1 MIFADV
7 GFGEFLE
14 AVQENGVWAVAIWI
28 LVEVAQW
35 LKGRPERLDRETIR
49 DAFKGELRQIVAELK
64 SVAKEIK
71 GFSLLIRPLSKN
83 WKCIPET
90 RDLAEKVLNRL
101 SKQNEHKN
109 SDN

>member
-1 MIFADV
+1 MILADV

-14 AVQENGVWAVAIWI
+14 AVQKNGVWAVAIWI

-35 LKGRPERLDRETIR
+35 FEGRPERLDRKAIR
-49 DAFKGELRQIVAELK
+49 EAFERELQQIPMELK
-64 SVAKEIK
+64 LMAGEIK
-71 GFSLLIRPLSKN
+71 GLSLLIRPLSED

-101 SKQNEHKN
+101 SKQDEHKN